1 QRGESV
7 AFEQTGT
14 LAELIDV
21 DSIQPGIL
29 GVRSRGTQRFEIQ
42 ATRQQA
48 GGLWVADTTPLPDD
62 EPLAPE
68 PAMHPTVR
76 ALARAIAGLRE
87 QGAEPFLEPHRF
99 DDAGWVANRWCE
111 ILPIPLTAKQ
121 RLMALPDPRVRLQ
134 LVD

>member
-1 QRGESV
+1 DLVSTCLREGQPFGVVALRQGAEVLQRGESV

-68 PAMHPTVR
+68 PAMHPT
-76 ALARAIAGLRE
+76 
-87 QGAEPFLEPHRF
+87 
-99 DDAGWVANRWCE
+99 
-111 ILPIPLTAKQ
+111 
-121 RLMALPDPRVRLQ
+121 
-134 LVD
+134 